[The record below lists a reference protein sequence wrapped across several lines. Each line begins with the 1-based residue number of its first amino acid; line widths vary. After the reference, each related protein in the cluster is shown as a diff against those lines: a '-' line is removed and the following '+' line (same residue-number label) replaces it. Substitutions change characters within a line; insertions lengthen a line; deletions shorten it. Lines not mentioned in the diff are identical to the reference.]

1 MKSLRTFFSLLMILF
16 ISSALLFGQQPV
28 FKVLALKG
36 DLKYSKGSANSW
48 ESLTNK
54 TKLFEKDKVKLSN
67 DAYLGLVHSSGRTLE
82 LKKGGVYDVN
92 ALAKSVAKKEEN
104 ITKRLTSYVVK
115 ELTDADDLLKSSD
128 YKKSMDITG
137 SVERGISV
145 DSQESDHSS
154 SYFGKGFIKIASP
167 KKSNIIESELAF
179 FWRKADGV
187 KSYKFTVYDR
197 FDREVFSKVTD
208 DTTLKVNLYSY
219 NLEKEVYYFWNVS
232 SADNPKVKS
241 EDCAFLL
248 LADTKV
254 ANIKDQLAKITKE
267 TGPEESALNK
277 IVLASFYEE
286 NNLYFDAL
294 KCYQN
299 AVRIVPDVEEYQ
311 KLYQVFLYKM
321 NASN

>member
-208 DTTLKVNLYSY
+208 DT
-219 NLEKEVYYFWNVS
+219 
-232 SADNPKVKS
+232 DRKS
-241 EDCAFLL
+241 
-248 LADTKV
+248 V
-254 ANIKDQLAKITKE
+254 
-267 TGPEESALNK
+267 
-277 IVLASFYEE
+277 V
-286 NNLYFDAL
+286 
-294 KCYQN
+294 
-299 AVRIVPDVEEYQ
+299 
-311 KLYQVFLYKM
+311 
-321 NASN
+321 